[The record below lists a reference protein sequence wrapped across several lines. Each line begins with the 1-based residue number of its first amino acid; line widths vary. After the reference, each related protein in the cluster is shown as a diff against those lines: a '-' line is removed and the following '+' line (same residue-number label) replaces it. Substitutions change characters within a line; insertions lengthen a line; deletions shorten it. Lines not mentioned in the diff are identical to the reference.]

1 MRFLLVLAIAAR
13 AWAQTN
19 ADSSPETTG
28 LLERIRQRAIDDL
41 ASVPNYICV
50 DSVERS
56 LLVRRQRK
64 FRRLD
69 RLHLE
74 LAHIEGFDRFAW
86 LGNSTF
92 QSRNPTAMLGYGA
105 SMGGEFADNRVLI
118 FKNTPTKISD
128 GGRVTLDGR
137 PALRYEYD
145 DPLGALAVTNNNQ
158 FGHAAARG
166 AFWVDPET
174 LDLLQIDLEGYDIPS
189 KLAVE
194 SISDS
199 TLYWRVLIGQHVV
212 LLPHN
217 SEFRLMHADGTVS
230 RNTSV
235 FSNCREYA
243 AESNLTFG
251 SSSTPQLPA
260 PPSVEDS
267 RVEPGLQLQ
276 LVLDKTLDADK
287 AAVGDPIR
295 AHILEAVGAVPRGA
309 RVYGLVNRIVDF
321 DDEIPLARTKQPRP
335 TPKHKVWERGHAG
348 EVLIQIEF
356 SQIEYRRTRAPFL
369 ARLIDLESR
378 PGERDSEIL
387 GFGYLDDD
395 AIVKY
400 DSPGTASVYVP
411 KENPIFGRA
420 VIMQWVTVSGRG
432 SCESCARVPESPT
445 GVSR

>member
-1 MRFLLVLAIAAR
+1 VRFRLVLAVAAR

-19 ADSSPETTG
+19 DSSSPETTG
-28 LLERIRQRAIDDL
+28 LLEQIRERAIGDL

-50 DSVERS
+50 DSIDRS
-56 LLVRRQRK
+56 LSVPRERQ

-69 RLHLE
+69 RVHLE
-74 LAHIEGFDRFAW
+74 LAHIEGADRFAW
-86 LGNSTF
+86 LGDSTF

-105 SMGGEFADNRVLI
+105 SMGGEFADNRALI

-145 DPLGALAVTNNNQ
+145 DPRGALAVTNNNQ

-174 LDLLQIDLEGYDIPS
+174 LDLLQIDIEGYDIPS
-189 KLAVE
+189 NLAVQ

-199 TLYWRVLIGQHVV
+199 TMYWRVLIGKRIV

-217 SEFRLMHADGTVS
+217 SEFRLTHADGTVS

-243 AESNLTFG
+243 AESALTFG
-251 SSSTPQLPA
+251 SSPAPELLA
-260 PPSVEDS
+260 PPSVENS

-276 LVLDKTLDADK
+276 LVLDKTLDANR

-295 AHILEAVGAVPRGA
+295 AHVLEAAGAVPRGA
-309 RVYGLVNRIVDF
+309 RVYGRVNRIVNF

-335 TPKHKVWERGHAG
+335 TPKHKAWERGHAG

-356 SQIEYRRTRAPFL
+356 SQIEYRRTRAPFN
-369 ARLIDLESR
+369 ARLIDLVSP
-378 PGERDSEIL
+378 PGERDAEIL

-400 DSPGTASVYVP
+400 DPPGTVSVYVS
-411 KENPIFGRA
+411 KGNPVLGRA
-420 VIMQWVTVSGRG
+420 VIMQWVTASGRG
-432 SCESCARVPESPT
+432 SL
-445 GVSR
+445 